1 MLGKRKQFLWTT
13 EGSTGEFMIGSVNST
28 LIFLCLEALET
39 SEPEEAKFLALARF
53 YRASK

>member
-13 EGSTGEFMIGSVNST
+13 EGSTGEFMIGRVNST

-39 SEPEEAKFLALARF
+39 SEPEEAKFLALARY